1 VTENFSFRTNSPE
14 ETRRFGREL
23 GELLRPGD
31 FVGLTGPLGSGKTVV
46 IQGAAVGLGFE
57 GYVTS
62 PTFIIVN
69 EYSGRVPIEHVD
81 LYRITDAREL
91 EDIGYR
97 EFFFG
102 DGVALVEWADR
113 VPELLPETRLDVAI
127 VIAGEEAREFS
138 VSAHGDTVGLLRE
151 LERSW
156 AGG

>member
-1 VTENFSFRTNSPE
+1 MTENFSFRTDSPE

-23 GELLRPGD
+23 GALLRPGD

-46 IQGAAVGLGFE
+46 IQGAAVGLGFD

-69 EYSGRVPIEHVD
+69 EYAGRVPIEHVD

-91 EDIGYR
+91 MDIGYR

-113 VPELLPETRLDVAI
+113 VPELLPDSRLDVEI
-127 VIAGEEAREFS
+127 GIAGEETREFN
-138 VSAHGDTVGLLRE
+138 VSAHGDAVELLRE
-151 LERSW
+151 LGRSW